1 MAIAFTDNRNS
12 VQATVGGLSEYDLF
26 ISTGVLYLV
35 LSDTID
41 TALSPDSGKRY
52 VLNMLTGVESQM
64 ATSLSVDQVVPAQV
78 ATEVVG
84 YGG

>member
-1 MAIAFTDNRNS
+1 MAIAFSDNRNS

-41 TALSPDSGKRY
+41 TALTPDSGKRY
-52 VLNMLTGVESQM
+52 CLNMLTGVASQF
-64 ATSLSVDQVVPAQV
+64 ADDLDVDQVVPAQV
-78 ATEVVG
+78 SISVKG
-84 YGG
+84 YGA